1 MKVAGEIET
10 YKGGLGDTAMQRAWM
25 RYADEQKVPHD
36 HADEEPFKYGFDAG
50 RNFENT
56 ELLRWKSKIGDM
68 AITNAKKTAALKNL
82 YNAVQKS
89 RSVNDP
95 LGMATAMEEAGEW
108 F

>member
-25 RYADEQKVPHD
+25 RYADANEVPHD
-36 HADEEPFKYGFDAG
+36 HEDEEPFKYGFDAG
-50 RNFENT
+50 RNVFKEPSDNSQ
-56 ELLRWKSKIGDM
+56 LR
-68 AITNAKKTAALKNL
+68 KTQIALRNL
-82 YNAVQKS
+82 YKAVQKS
-89 RSVNDP
+89 RSANDP